1 MDWNS
6 PGAIVMALI
15 LIVAP
20 ILGVAWAEVE
30 FFIKRRRERRAAR
43 RAGR

>member
-15 LIVAP
+15 FIVAP
-20 ILGVAWAEVE
+20 IIGIASADNAL
-30 FFIKRRRERRAAR
+30 RN
-43 RAGR
+43 

>member
-1 MDWNS
+1 MDWDS

-20 ILGVAWAEVE
+20 ILGIVSAEIQ
-30 FFIKRRRERRAAR
+30 FFIKRRRSRK
-43 RAGR
+43 